1 MITTEERTLLV
12 EALVDARDASERD
25 SSIEVVKLLGKYH
38 GGYTDFPT
46 DAKLPLDEAVDEAID
61 AVVSIE
67 FDQDVTEVDLTGVA
81 IAPDPGGVSGALL
94 ANKIT
99 IEHTNFAN
107 STEYTVTIPTKA
119 VKNGYGVGNKQI
131 QWSFT
136 TVGV

>member
-12 EALVDARDASERD
+12 EALLDARDAGERD
-25 SSIEVVKLLGKYH
+25 SSVEVLKLLGKYH

-46 DAKLPLDEAVDEAID
+46 DTKSPLDKAVDVAID
-61 AVVSIE
+61 AAVSIE
-67 FDQDVTEVDLTGVA
+67 FDQAVTEVDLADVA
-81 IAPDPGGVSGALL
+81 ITPDPGGVSGSLA

-136 TVGV
+136 TVGA